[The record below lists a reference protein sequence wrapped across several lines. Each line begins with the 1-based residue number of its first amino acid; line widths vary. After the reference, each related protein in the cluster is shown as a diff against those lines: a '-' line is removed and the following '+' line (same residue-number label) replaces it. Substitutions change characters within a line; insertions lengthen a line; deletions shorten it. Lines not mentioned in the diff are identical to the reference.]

1 MIRLTFIALTVLFGA
16 LAAINAWK
24 FAGELSQT
32 KILLT
37 YFVSPVLAAAAFGYC
52 TRLPAE
58 WQRNVLAMT
67 AAVVIGV
74 FIYWHLLERV
84 HHWV

>member
-1 MIRLTFIALTVLFGA
+1 MIRLTFIALAALFGA

-24 FAGELSQT
+24 FGGELSHA

-37 YFVSPVLAAAAFGYC
+37 YFVMPVLVAGGFGYC
-52 TRLPAE
+52 TRLPAD

-67 AAVVIGV
+67 AALAIGV
-74 FIYWHLLERV
+74 FIYWHLLDRV
-84 HHWV
+84 THWV